1 MNPRIIGLVAL
12 FAVPLAA
19 QAKTAVIG
27 STLSE
32 ARAKL
37 AALGVQRRDCD
48 PVPDG
53 RWICADFNNPVLADV
68 ASTPT
73 APAAPSAPSTPTAP
87 APTTPA
93 APQGGRVAVY
103 GATLGQARENYAAA
117 TTLRRV
123 DCDAAGGGYVCAS
136 FNNPTAADVG
146 LSSPTA
152 PAAPVRPSTP
162 ASPAAPSN
170 PSSGSTALIV
180 QAEDGIPY
188 SGSGWSTESAL
199 GGAEGGRYIVWRG
212 ADDFRTS
219 DRDPPR
225 GILAYDFRVTRAGIY
240 QFTARTR
247 ARVGNGNAASDK
259 DNDAWVK
266 FTSGSHVAGVRGRAD
281 KWTKFFTSG
290 ADERWKPYTNGEQY
304 DPTFKTPIRR
314 YLPVGTH
321 RILIGGRSARFA
333 IDNVGLRPAP

>member
-1 MNPRIIGLVAL
+1 MNPKIIGMLVL
-12 FAVPLAA
+12 FAVPLAS
-19 QAKTAVIG
+19 QARTAVIG
-27 STLSE
+27 TTLSD

-53 RWICADFNNPVLADV
+53 RWICADFDDPVLADV
-68 ASTPT
+68 TSAP
-73 APAAPSAPSTPTAP
+73 APAAPATPK
-87 APTTPA
+87 PA
-93 APQGGRVAVY
+93 APVTPDRPQGGRVAVY

-117 TTLRRV
+117 TTLRRL

-136 FNNPTAADVG
+136 FDNPTAADVG
-146 LSSPTA
+146 LSAPAA

-162 ASPAAPSN
+162 SSPARPSTP
-170 PSSGSTALIV
+170 PSGASALTL
-180 QAEDGIPY
+180 QAEAGVPY
-188 SGSGWSTESAL
+188 SGSGWNTESAL

-219 DRDPPR
+219 DGDPPR
-225 GILAYDFRVTRAGIY
+225 GILAYDFRVTRAGVY
-240 QFTARTR
+240 QFTARTQ
-247 ARVGNGNAASDK
+247 ARVGNGNAAGDK

-290 ADERWKPYTNGEQY
+290 NDERWKPYTNGEQY

-321 RILIGGRSARFA
+321 RVLIGGRSARFA
-333 IDNVGLRPAP
+333 IDNVGLRPVR